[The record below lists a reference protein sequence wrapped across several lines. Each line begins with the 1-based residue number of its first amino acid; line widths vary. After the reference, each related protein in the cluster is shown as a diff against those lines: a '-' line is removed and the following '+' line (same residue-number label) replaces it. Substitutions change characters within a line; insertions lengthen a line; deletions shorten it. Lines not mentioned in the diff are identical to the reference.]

1 MRSRPNRPRGTLLGI
16 ATLLLVWAAP
26 ARAQRYG
33 QWSWNGGL
41 GIGQR
46 NFQNSVDGEKA
57 RYDEKELRLSLGLN
71 GFILNPAVAGFR
83 LGADALFLRLSDSG
97 SRNTV
102 QWGGRGDISILPQ
115 GAVPVQLYAGHQRY
129 EFGKESSYPVYSS
142 STPDD
147 ATTAGGRVRLRR
159 GFLAGLLGGYDWSR
173 LSFVEPGSAP
183 QDRGI
188 GFVDWVVPIR
198 RFQPHVRVERRDEE
212 YGGFG
217 YSFRDWVAGYDHRG
231 PVLGSWTW
239 QLSASGLDR
248 KTSYDLAPSSTTRT
262 ARVQS
267 NLMRPVGARATL
279 SFDYG
284 LGYGDG
290 SGGTSSLT
298 QIGTA
303 RYIVG
308 FGRGF
313 TGGTSVSW
321 TSARSGDISSDGPQA
336 SLNAGWSGRSGPW
349 SSSVSLGADYLWL
362 RESRAG
368 LDDSSSGWG
377 GNGGLTLAHESRSG
391 LREELSLSAG
401 RNELRPAGLLEP
413 GLPELGW
420 GVPLARTEDRGT
432 ARFTVSTP
440 IGNVRTSL
448 WGEMERRRSSEEF
461 LNAAD
466 YRLERETLSATVNG
480 SWLGF
485 SVNAGNTRVKSGVD
499 QEVRYAGASVSV
511 RPSSW
516 LTVGGSFRLDRRH
529 LTASPET
536 DAWRGEVLA
545 GMAIGAFRLTGTGF
559 LAEETVADGSRRRNQ
574 GFLWSLSRDFGG
586 WLPFISAPVRRG
598 VVR

>member
-1 MRSRPNRPRGTLLGI
+1 MNPGAHLPPGASL
-16 ATLLLVWAAP
+16 AFVAVLLVWAAP

-33 QWSWNGGL
+33 QWSWNGGI

-46 NFQNSVDGEKA
+46 NYQNDAGDGTSG
-57 RYDEKELRLSLGLN
+57 YDEKELRLSLGLN
-71 GFILNPAVAGFR
+71 GFILSPAVAGFR
-83 LGADALFLRLSDSG
+83 LGADALFLRITDTG

-115 GAVPVQLYAGHQRY
+115 GAVPVRLYASHQRY
-129 EFGKESSYPVYSS
+129 EFAQETSSPVYSS
-142 STPDD
+142 GTPDFS
-147 ATTAGGRVRLRR
+147 TSAGGRVRIRR
-159 GFLAGLLGGYDWSR
+159 GFLSGLLTGYDWSR
-173 LSFVEPGSAP
+173 LSFVEPGTAP

-188 GFVDWVVPIR
+188 GFVDWVVPVP

-248 KTSYDLAPSSTTRT
+248 RTSYDVGPSSTTRT

-267 NLMRPVGARATL
+267 NLVRPVGPRG
-279 SFDYG
+279 SFSIDYG

-290 SGGTSSLT
+290 SGGASSVT

-303 RYIVG
+303 RYIVT
-308 FGRGF
+308 FNRGF
-313 TGGTSVSW
+313 TGSSSVSW
-321 TSARSGDISSDGPQA
+321 TSARSGDFSSDGPQA
-336 SLNAGWSGRSGPW
+336 SLNVGWSGQSGPW

-362 RESRAG
+362 RQAQAG
-368 LDDSSSGWG
+368 SVDSSNGWG
-377 GNGGLTLAHESRSG
+377 GNAGFTLAHTSRSS

-401 RNELRPAGLLEP
+401 RNELRPAGLLDRD
-413 GLPELGW
+413 LPELGM
-420 GVPLARTEDRGT
+420 GIPVARTEDRGT
-432 ARFTVSTP
+432 ARLSVSAP
-440 IGNVRTSL
+440 LGRVSTSL
-448 WGEMERRRSSEEF
+448 WGEVERRRNSEDFESPV
-461 LNAAD
+461 D

-480 SWLGF
+480 SRLGLAM
-485 SVNAGNTRVKSGVD
+485 SAGSTRVKSLTD
-499 QEVRYAGASVSV
+499 QEVRYVGASLTL

-516 LTVGGSFRLDRRH
+516 LNVGGSFRLDRRH

-536 DAWRGEVLA
+536 DAWRGEALA
-545 GMAIGAFRLTGTGF
+545 GMALGAFRLTGTGF
-559 LAEETVADGSRRRNQ
+559 LAEETVADGSRRKNR
-574 GFLWSLSRDFGG
+574 GFTWSLSRGFDG

-598 VVR
+598 TVR